1 MKMMFSSASAGP
13 LTSLWKHRGLIRQL
27 SFREVIGKYK
37 GSFLGVV
44 WSLFNPLVMLAIY
57 TFVFTQVFSARWVEG
72 ETTSEFALALFVGLI
87 MHGFLAECLGRAP
100 GLVLANPSYVTK
112 IVFPLE
118 ILPYTS
124 VFASLFHACASLL
137 VLLLA
142 KLVLT
147 GSIPWT
153 AVLFPFV
160 LLPLAVQAL
169 AYSWIL
175 SSLAVYVRDVSQ
187 MVGVLVTALL
197 FLSPVFYPMST
208 LPARLHGIAR
218 LNPLTI
224 PIEEARNVLLWGRIP
239 NWSALALYTLA
250 SLLLALVAFA
260 MFQKTRRGFA
270 DVL

>member
-1 MKMMFSSASAGP
+1 MKMPISVLVGP
-13 LTSLWKHRGLIRQL
+13 LVSMWSNRGLIRQL

-37 GSFLGVV
+37 GSFLGLA

-57 TFVFTQVFSARWVEG
+57 TFVFTQVFSARWTEG
-72 ETTSEFALALFVGLI
+72 ETTSEFALALFVGMI

-100 GLVLANPSYVTK
+100 SLVLANPSYVTK

-118 ILPYTS
+118 ILPYTLI
-124 VFASLFHACASLL
+124 FASLFHSFASLV

-147 GSIPWT
+147 GSVPWT
-153 AVLFPFV
+153 AVLFPLV
-160 LLPLAVQAL
+160 LLPLAVQAV

-175 SSLAVYVRDVSQ
+175 SSLAVYVRDVAQ
-187 MVGVLVTALL
+187 MVGILITALL

-208 LPARLHGIAR
+208 LPANLHGIAR

-239 NWSALALYTLA
+239 DWQALMLYSLA
-250 SLLLALVAFA
+250 SLLLAVAAFA
-260 MFQKTRRGFA
+260 MFQKARRGFA